1 MNRNSCPDFETLSA
15 YVDHELSGRELE
27 AISNHV
33 AECAY
38 CRRQHDRLVQLSNEF
53 STMQAE
59 SIDINI
65 IPEIQERLNAK
76 PGLRRRPGNWLNG
89 RFISYGLAASFAL
102 VVGINLGNH
111 IVVDDV
117 KVDLTFTQAAQMAPF
132 SFIPPGSINLEHAT
146 CFIGKRI

>member
-15 YVDHELSGRELE
+15 YVDYELSGREWG
-27 AISNHV
+27 AVSNHI
-33 AECAY
+33 AECAC

-53 STMQAE
+53 SVLQAE
-59 SIDINI
+59 SIDVNI
-65 IPEIQERLNAK
+65 IPEIQEQLNMK
-76 PGLRRRPGNWLNG
+76 SCRRQPGDWLNG
-89 RFISYGLAASFAL
+89 RLLSYWLAASFAL

-111 IVVDDV
+111 IMVGDA

-132 SFIPPGSINLEHAT
+132 SFIPPGSITLEHAT

>member
-15 YVDHELSGRELE
+15 YVDHEMSGSELE

-38 CRRQHDRLVQLSNEF
+38 CRRHHDRLVQLSNEF
-53 STMQAE
+53 SAMQAE
-59 SIDINI
+59 STGINI
-65 IPEIQERLNAK
+65 IPEIQERLNTK
-76 PGLRRRPGNWLNG
+76 PGLRRSGNLLNG
-89 RFISYGLAASFAL
+89 RFLSYGLAASFAL

-111 IVVDDV
+111 IVVDEV